1 MNSSMIFGLVIIG
14 AIVYWLIGFVHGLD
28 EEVDVSYGYNEK
40 RLVGGE
46 ELLMNG
52 SLSLNENKKLW
63 ANSTLKQEMIGLFPN
78 FSEMNYLVEDK
89 VGETGQFKKEL
100 LTHIDK
106 IQKEFMSGKIS
117 ASLAKEKLGN
127 Y

>member
-1 MNSSMIFGLVIIG
+1 MNSSMLFGLVVIG

-40 RLVGGE
+40 RLVGSE
-46 ELLMNG
+46 EFLMDG
-52 SLSLNENKKLW
+52 SLSLNEKKKLW

-89 VGETGQFKKEL
+89 VGESGQFKKAL
-100 LTHIDK
+100 LNHIDK

-117 ASLAKEKLGN
+117 SSLAKEKLGN

>member
-52 SLSLNENKKLW
+52 SLSLNEKKKLW

>member
-52 SLSLNENKKLW
+52 SLSLNEKKKLW

-100 LTHIDK
+100 LNHIDK